1 MAVLN
6 IKESFI
12 TENKSI
18 YDFLNQ
24 PERGLYIPL
33 YQRQYSWS
41 SDNIYQ
47 LLEDISRGIQRIAT
61 CDKSDEAKEIRFL
74 GTIITV
80 VEQDGSQ
87 IDPID
92 KEAIP
97 QRIEKVI
104 DGQQRVSTIALMATL
119 LVKRLSE
126 IKKKTNSKQS
136 IFKSVEEICNTWNEK
151 LMTVIA
157 FDLRRG
163 NPRWKPKIIRGQ
175 SDYWTRDDAEDTAY
189 TSELSNYLAH
199 FIKAYFSNESYP
211 SLSER
216 QQRFYDTSVYKNG
229 RIIESWL
236 KKEVAEAHLEQDDEF
251 VPAWAIF
258 SNLSQSSIWE
268 YDRQDLINII
278 TQKDFSS
285 KKTESYILCELVQT
299 LSICHYLLD
308 RCCFTI
314 IQPTNEE
321 WAFDMFQSLNAT
333 GTPLTALETFKPM
346 IVNTVEKTFN
356 HKYKDSDCERYFKK
370 VEDFLS
376 DKGKADAQT
385 KNRRTNDYLTS
396 FFIAYKGITISTHF
410 SLQRRELLDAYEKL
424 SDYNQKLGFIKKMG
438 NYAEFYQNW
447 LKYDGKNNSIFP
459 GINASMDA
467 DLASMLILFLKASN
481 HKMAITMLASMYDG
495 VIENGQPYADYF
507 VSIVKA
513 ISAYYFLWRTTS
525 SNSGLDTTYRE
536 FFKQRNEFSV
546 EKVRQYVK
554 EMLKKKEIGTRDEW
568 KNKAKNYL
576 KFDSTGKEVIRLAL
590 LIAAHDTIPDD
601 NNKGLIKNGRN
612 GCSKYLCVEKWIS
625 NDLKTIEHI
634 APQTNKNSMWESDLY
649 DTQIEP
655 YHSLGNLT
663 LLPQDLNSSA
673 GNKGWKEK
681 LLYYQSVAEKDP
693 NKINDIEHK
702 AHELKIPLNST
713 TTDLLKESNFN
724 EHLSSISL
732 MSADDIWNKKL
743 VDRRTDVMLDIIWN
757 RVSKWV
763 FQESEL

>member
-24 PERGLYIPL
+24 SERGLYIPL

-41 SDNIYQ
+41 KDNIEQ
-47 LLEDISRGIQRIAT
+47 LLEDISRGIQRIASS
-61 CDKSDEAKEIRFL
+61 DKTEETKEIRFL
-74 GTIITV
+74 GTLITV
-80 VEQDGSQ
+80 VDDSNGTQ
-87 IDPID
+87 IDPVD

-97 QRIEKVI
+97 DRIEKVI
-104 DGQQRVSTIALMATL
+104 DGQQRVSTVALMATL

-126 IKKKTNSKQS
+126 IEKKVNEKMT
-136 IFKSVEEICNTWNEK
+136 IYRSVEEICTNWYEK
-151 LMTVIA
+151 LLNVFA

-175 SDYWTRDDAEDTAY
+175 SDYWTRDDSEDTAY

-199 FIKAYFSNESYP
+199 FIKAHLSKEPIPYP
-211 SLSER
+211 VLSLR
-216 QQRFYDTSVYKNG
+216 QHRFYDTSVYKNG

-251 VPAWAIF
+251 VSAWKIL
-258 SNLSQSSIWE
+258 SNLPQSSIWLYE
-268 YDRQDLINII
+268 RENLLKIIN
-278 TQKDFSS
+278 QKDFSS

-299 LSICHYLLD
+299 LSVCHYLLD

-333 GTPLTALETFKPM
+333 GTPLTAIETFRPLV
-346 IVNTVEKTFN
+346 VNTVEKTFN
-356 HKYKDSDCERYFKK
+356 HKFKDSDNDKYFKK

-410 SLQRRELLDAYEKL
+410 SLQRRELLDAYKAL
-424 SDYNQKLGFIKKMG
+424 SDYNTKLEFIKRMG
-438 NYAEFYQNW
+438 NYAEFYYNW
-447 LKYDGKNNSIFP
+447 LKYDGKNGSIFP
-459 GINASMDA
+459 GIDVSADS
-467 DLASMLILFLKASN
+467 DLASMLILFLKATN
-481 HKMAITMLASMYDG
+481 HKMAITALATMYND
-495 VIENGQPYADYF
+495 VIEKVPSAADSF

-513 ISAYYFLWRTTS
+513 IAAYYFLWRSTA
-525 SNSGLDTTYRE
+525 SNSGLDTTYRD
-536 FFKQRNEFSV
+536 FFKQHKVFTV
-546 EKVRQYVK
+546 EDLSRHVK
-554 EMLKKKEIGTRDEW
+554 SILDKRGIGTQTEW
-568 KNKAKNYL
+568 KNKAKNFL
-576 KFDSTGKEVIRLAL
+576 KYDSTGKEVVRLAL
-590 LIAAHDTIPDD
+590 LLVAHDTIPDD
-601 NNKGLIKNGRN
+601 TNRGLIKVGRD
-612 GCSKYLCVEKWIS
+612 GCSKYLTVGKWIS

-634 APQTNKNSMWESDLY
+634 APQTNKNSMWDETLY
-649 DTQIEP
+649 ETTIEP
-655 YHSLGNLT
+655 YQSLGNLT

-681 LLYYQSVAEKDP
+681 LLYYQSVAETDP
-693 NKINDIEHK
+693 DKISGLEQRAK
-702 AHELKIPLNST
+702 ELGVTFNTETIQ
-713 TTDLLKESNFN
+713 LLKDCHFN
-724 EHLSSISL
+724 QHLSSISSL
-732 MSADDIWNKKL
+732 TAEDSWNKEL
-743 VDRRTDVMLDIIWN
+743 VDKRTDRMLDIIWN
-757 RVSKWV
+757 RISKWI
-763 FQESEL
+763 F

>member
-24 PERGLYIPL
+24 SERGLYIPL
-33 YQRQYSWS
+33 YQRPYSWS
-41 SDNIYQ
+41 KDNIEQ
-47 LLEDISRGIQRIAT
+47 LLEDISRGIQRIASN
-61 CDKSDEAKEIRFL
+61 DKIDEAKEIRFL
-74 GTIITV
+74 GTLITV
-80 VEQDGSQ
+80 VETDGTQ
-87 IDPID
+87 IDPVD

-104 DGQQRVSTIALMATL
+104 DGQQRVSTVALMATL

-126 IKKKTNSKQS
+126 IKKKVNEKMS
-136 IFKSVEEICNTWNEK
+136 IYTSIEEICNTWYEK
-151 LMTVIA
+151 LLTIFA

-163 NPRWKPKIIRGQ
+163 TPRWKPKIIRGQ
-175 SDYWTRDDAEDTAY
+175 SDYWTRDDNEDTAY

-199 FIKAYFSNESYP
+199 FIKAHIANEQYP
-211 SLSER
+211 SLSVR
-216 QQRFYDTSVYKNG
+216 QHKFYDTSVYKNG

-251 VPAWAIF
+251 VPAWKIF

-268 YDRQDLINII
+268 YERQNLIDII
-278 TQKDFSS
+278 KQKDFSS

-299 LSICHYLLD
+299 LSVCHYLLD
-308 RCCFTI
+308 RCCLTI

-333 GTPLTALETFKPM
+333 GTPLTAIETFRPL

-356 HKYKDSDCERYFKK
+356 HKYKDSDNDKYFKK

-376 DKGKADAQT
+376 DKNRADAQT
-385 KNRRTNDYLTS
+385 KNRRTNDFLTS

-410 SLQRRELLDAYEKL
+410 SLQRRELIDAYRTL
-424 SDYNQKLGFIKKMG
+424 DDYNGKLEFIKKMG

-447 LKYDGKNNSIFP
+447 LKYDGKNASLFP
-459 GINASMDA
+459 GINISADA
-467 DLASMLILFLKASN
+467 DLASMLILFLKATN
-481 HKMAITMLASMYDG
+481 HKMAITMLATIYNN
-495 VIENGQPYADYF
+495 VIEKVPSATDSF

-513 ISAYYFLWRTTS
+513 IAAYYFLWRSTS

-536 FFKQRNEFSV
+536 FFKQHKILTV
-546 EKVRQYVK
+546 ENVSLY
-554 EMLKKKEIGTRDEW
+554 LKGILDRKGIGTKEDW
-568 KNKAKNYL
+568 KAKAKNYL
-576 KFDSTGKEVIRLAL
+576 KYNSTGKEVVRLAL
-590 LIAAHDTIPDD
+590 LVAAHDTIPDA
-601 NNKGLIKNGRN
+601 KRGLIKVGRE
-612 GCSKYLCVEKWIS
+612 GCSKYLSVEKWIS
-625 NDLKTIEHI
+625 DDLKTIEHI
-634 APQTNKNSMWESDLY
+634 APQTNNNSMWDASLY
-649 DTQIEP
+649 DSTIEP

-681 LLYYQSVAEKDP
+681 LLYYQCVAEENPEKIENIENTAKEIDVTF
-693 NKINDIEHK
+693 NKET
-702 AHELKIPLNST
+702 L
-713 TTDLLKESNFN
+713 DLLKKSHFN
-724 EHLSSISL
+724 KHLNSL
-732 MSADDIWNKKL
+732 SLLTIDDVWNKDI
-743 VDRRTDVMLDIIWN
+743 VDKRTEIILDIVWD
-757 RVSKWV
+757 RVSKWI
-763 FQESEL
+763 F

>member
-12 TENKSI
+12 TESKSI

-41 SDNIYQ
+41 SDNIDQ

-61 CDKSDEAKEIRFL
+61 CDRNDEAKEIRFL

-126 IKKKTNSKQS
+126 IKKKTNSKQP

-199 FIKAYFSNESYP
+199 FIKAYFNNESYP

-216 QQRFYDTSVYKNG
+216 QHKFYDTSVYKNG

-236 KKEVAEAHLEQDDEF
+236 KKEVAEAHMEQDDEF
-251 VPAWAIF
+251 VPAWEIF

-268 YDRQDLINII
+268 YDRQDLIDII
-278 TQKDFSS
+278 NQKDFSS

-346 IVNTVEKTFN
+346 IVNTVEKTYN

-410 SLQRRELLDAYEKL
+410 SLQRRELLDAYKIL
-424 SDYNQKLGFIKKMG
+424 DDYNQKLGFIKKMG

-447 LKYDGKNNSIFP
+447 LKYDGKNSSIFP
-459 GINASMDA
+459 GINASIDA
-467 DLASMLILFLKASN
+467 DLASMLVLFLKASS
-481 HKMAITMLASMYDG
+481 HKMAITMLASMYNG

-513 ISAYYFLWRTTS
+513 ISAYYFLWRSTT
-525 SNSGLDTTYRE
+525 SNSGLDTTYRD
-536 FFKQRNEFSV
+536 FFKQQNVFSV
-546 EKVRQYVK
+546 ERVRQYCK
-554 EMLKKKEIGTRDEW
+554 GILEKKGIGTRDEW

-601 NNKGLIKNGRN
+601 ANRGLIKIGRD

-634 APQTNKNSMWESDLY
+634 APQTNKNSMWENDLY
-649 DTQIEP
+649 DNQIEP

-673 GNKGWKEK
+673 GNRGWKEK
-681 LLYYQSVAEKDP
+681 LLYYQSVAETDP
-693 NKINDIEHK
+693 DKIANIKQRAE
-702 AHELKIPLNST
+702 KIGVAFNEDT
-713 TTDLLKESNFN
+713 IKLLKECHFN
-724 EHLSSISL
+724 QHLLSISSL
-732 MSADDIWNKKL
+732 TAEDSWKKEL
-743 VDRRTDVMLDIIWN
+743 VDARTDVMLDIIWD
-757 RVSKWV
+757 RVSKWI
-763 FQESEL
+763 F

>member
-24 PERGLYIPL
+24 SERGLYIPL

-41 SDNIYQ
+41 KDNIEQ
-47 LLEDISRGIQRIAT
+47 LLEDISRGIQRIASS
-61 CDKSDEAKEIRFL
+61 DKIDETKEIRFL
-74 GTIITV
+74 GTLITV
-80 VEQDGSQ
+80 VEPDGTQ
-87 IDPID
+87 IDPVD

-104 DGQQRVSTIALMATL
+104 DGQQRVSTVALMATL

-126 IKKKTNSKQS
+126 IRKKVNDKMT
-136 IFKSVEEICNTWNEK
+136 IYKSVEEICNTWYEK
-151 LMTVIA
+151 LLTIFA

-163 NPRWKPKIIRGQ
+163 TPRWKPKIIRGQ
-175 SDYWTRDDAEDTAY
+175 SDYWTRDDDEDTAY

-199 FIKAYFSNESYP
+199 FIKAHLANETYP
-211 SLSER
+211 ALSVR
-216 QQRFYDTSVYKNG
+216 QHRFYDTSVYKNG

-251 VPAWAIF
+251 VPAWKIF

-268 YDRQDLINII
+268 YERHSLMEII
-278 TQKDFSS
+278 KQKDFSS

-299 LSICHYLLD
+299 LSVCHYLLD

-333 GTPLTALETFKPM
+333 GTPLTAIETFRPLV
-346 IVNTVEKTFN
+346 VNTVEKNFN
-356 HKYKDSDCERYFKK
+356 HKFKDSDSDIYFRK

-376 DKGKADAQT
+376 DNGKADAQT

-396 FFIAYKGITISTHF
+396 FFIAYKGTTISTHF
-410 SLQRRELLDAYEKL
+410 SLQRRELIDAYRAL
-424 SDYNQKLGFIKKMG
+424 TDYNTKLTFIKKMG

-447 LKYDGKNNSIFP
+447 LRYDGKNGSIFP
-459 GINASMDA
+459 CIDMSADA
-467 DLASMLILFLKASN
+467 DLASMLILFLKATN
-481 HKMAITMLASMYDG
+481 HKMAITMLATMYNN
-495 VIENGQPYADYF
+495 VIEKIPSSEDSF

-513 ISAYYFLWRTTS
+513 IAAYYFLWRSTT

-536 FFKQRNEFSV
+536 FFKQHKSFTIEDVTRYM
-546 EKVRQYVK
+546 KVI
-554 EMLKKKEIGTRDEW
+554 LDKKGIGTQKDW
-568 KNKAKNYL
+568 KVKAKNYL
-576 KFDSTGKEVIRLAL
+576 KYDSTGKEVIRLAL
-590 LIAAHDTIPDD
+590 LVTAHDTISDEA
-601 NNKGLIKNGRN
+601 NKGLIKIGRD

-634 APQTNKNSMWESDLY
+634 APQSNKNSTWDESLY
-649 DTQIEP
+649 DTTIEP
-655 YHSLGNLT
+655 YQSLGNLT

-681 LLYYQSVAEKDP
+681 LLYYQSVAETDP
-693 NKINDIEHK
+693 DKIARLEER
-702 AHELKIPLNST
+702 AAELGITFNPVT
-713 TTDLLKESNFN
+713 IQLLKECHFN
-724 EHLSSISL
+724 QHLSSISSL
-732 MSADDIWNKKL
+732 TAEDLWNKEL
-743 VDRRTDVMLDIIWN
+743 VDKRTDVMLDIIWN
-757 RVSKWV
+757 RVSKWI
-763 FQESEL
+763 F

>member
-24 PERGLYIPL
+24 SERGLYIPL

-41 SDNIYQ
+41 KDNIEQ
-47 LLEDISRGIQRIAT
+47 LLEDISRGIQRIASS
-61 CDKSDEAKEIRFL
+61 DKIDETKEIRFL
-74 GTIITV
+74 GTLITV
-80 VEQDGSQ
+80 VEPDGTQ
-87 IDPID
+87 IDPVD

-104 DGQQRVSTIALMATL
+104 DGQQRVSTVALMATL

-126 IKKKTNSKQS
+126 IRKKVSDKMT
-136 IFKSVEEICNTWNEK
+136 IYKSVEEICDTWYEK
-151 LMTVIA
+151 LLTIFA

-163 NPRWKPKIIRGQ
+163 TPRWKPKIIRGQ
-175 SDYWTRDDAEDTAY
+175 SDYWTRDDDEDTAY

-199 FIKAYFSNESYP
+199 FIKAHLTNGTYP
-211 SLSER
+211 ALSVR
-216 QQRFYDTSVYKNG
+216 QHRFYDTSVYKNG

-251 VPAWAIF
+251 VPAWKIF

-268 YDRQDLINII
+268 YERQSLIEII
-278 TQKDFSS
+278 MQKDFSS

-299 LSICHYLLD
+299 LSVCHYLLD

-333 GTPLTALETFKPM
+333 GTPLTAIETFRPLV
-346 IVNTVEKTFN
+346 VNTVEKTFK
-356 HKYKDSDCERYFKK
+356 HKFKDSDSDIYFRK

-376 DKGKADAQT
+376 DNGKADAQT

-396 FFIAYKGITISTHF
+396 FFIAYKGTTISTHF
-410 SLQRRELLDAYEKL
+410 SLQRRELIDAYRAL
-424 SDYNQKLGFIKKMG
+424 TDYNKKLTYIKRMG

-447 LKYDGKNNSIFP
+447 LRYDGKNGSIFP
-459 GINASMDA
+459 CIDMSADA
-467 DLASMLILFLKASN
+467 DLASMLILFLKATN
-481 HKMAITMLASMYDG
+481 HKMAITMLATMYNN
-495 VIENGQPYADYF
+495 VIEKEPSSEDSF

-513 ISAYYFLWRTTS
+513 IAAYYFLWRSTS

-536 FFKQRNEFSV
+536 FFKQHKSFTIDDVTRYMKSI
-546 EKVRQYVK
+546 
-554 EMLKKKEIGTRDEW
+554 LDKKGIGTQKDW
-568 KNKAKNYL
+568 KVKAKNYL
-576 KFDSTGKEVIRLAL
+576 KYDSTGKEVIRFAL
-590 LIAAHDTIPDD
+590 LVTAHDTISDEA
-601 NNKGLIKNGRN
+601 NKGLVKIGRD

-634 APQTNKNSMWESDLY
+634 APQVNKNSIWDESLY
-649 DTQIEP
+649 DTTIEP
-655 YHSLGNLT
+655 YQSLGNLT

-681 LLYYQSVAEKDP
+681 FLYYQSVAETDP
-693 NKINDIEHK
+693 DKIACLEER
-702 AHELKIPLNST
+702 ATELGVTFNPETIK
-713 TTDLLKESNFN
+713 LLKECHFN
-724 EHLSSISL
+724 QHLSFISSL
-732 MSADDIWNKKL
+732 TAEDSWNREL
-743 VDRRTDVMLDIIWN
+743 VNKRTDRMLDIIWN
-757 RVSKWV
+757 RISKWI
-763 FQESEL
+763 F

>member
-24 PERGLYIPL
+24 SERGLYIPL

-41 SDNIYQ
+41 KDNIEQ
-47 LLEDISRGIQRIAT
+47 LLEDISRGIQRIASS
-61 CDKSDEAKEIRFL
+61 DKIDETKEIRFL
-74 GTIITV
+74 GTLITV
-80 VEQDGSQ
+80 VEPDGTQ
-87 IDPID
+87 IDPVD

-104 DGQQRVSTIALMATL
+104 DGQQRVSTVALMATL

-126 IKKKTNSKQS
+126 IRKKVNDKMT
-136 IFKSVEEICNTWNEK
+136 IYKSVEEICGTWYEK
-151 LMTVIA
+151 LLTVFA

-163 NPRWKPKIIRGQ
+163 TPRWKPKIIRGQ
-175 SDYWTRDDAEDTAY
+175 SDYWTRDDAEDIAY

-199 FIKAYFSNESYP
+199 FIKAHLANEPYP
-211 SLSER
+211 LLSVR
-216 QQRFYDTSVYKNG
+216 QHRFYDTSVYKNG

-251 VPAWAIF
+251 VPAWKIF

-268 YDRQDLINII
+268 YERQNLLDII
-278 TQKDFSS
+278 KQKDFSS

-299 LSICHYLLD
+299 LSVCHYLLD

-333 GTPLTALETFKPM
+333 GTPLTAIETFRPLV
-346 IVNTVEKTFN
+346 VNTVEKTYN
-356 HKYKDSDCERYFKK
+356 HKFKDSDSDIYFRK

-410 SLQRRELLDAYEKL
+410 SLQRRELIDAYRVL
-424 SDYNQKLGFIKKMG
+424 TDYNTKLDFIKKMG
-438 NYAEFYQNW
+438 NYAAFYQNW
-447 LKYDGKNNSIFP
+447 IKYDGKNGSIFP
-459 GINASMDA
+459 EIDISADS
-467 DLASMLILFLKASN
+467 DLASMLILFLKATN
-481 HKMAITMLASMYDG
+481 HKMAITILATMYNN
-495 VIENGQPYADYF
+495 VIEKKPSSEEEF

-513 ISAYYFLWRTTS
+513 IAAYYFLWRSTTP
-525 SNSGLDTTYRE
+525 NSGLDTTYRD
-536 FFKQRNEFSV
+536 FFKQHKTFTIEEVSR
-546 EKVRQYVK
+546 Y
-554 EMLKKKEIGTRDEW
+554 LKGILDKKGIGTQKEW

-576 KFDSTGKEVIRLAL
+576 KYDSTGKEIIRLAL
-590 LIAAHDTIPDD
+590 LVVAHDTIPDD
-601 NNKGLIKNGRN
+601 TNKGLIKVGRD
-612 GCSKYLCVEKWIS
+612 GCSKYLSVEKWIS
-625 NDLKTIEHI
+625 DDLRTIEHI
-634 APQTNKNSMWESDLY
+634 APQTNNHSMWDEALY
-649 DTQIEP
+649 DTTIEP
-655 YHSLGNLT
+655 YQSLGNLT
-663 LLPQDLNSSA
+663 LLPRDLNSSA

-681 LLYYQSVAEKDP
+681 LLYYQSVAETDP
-693 NKINDIEHK
+693 DKIAGLEQRAQALDITFN
-702 AHELKIPLNST
+702 ADTIQ
-713 TTDLLKESNFN
+713 LLKECNFN
-724 EHLSSISL
+724 KHLSSISS
-732 MSADDIWNKKL
+732 MSADDSWNKKL
-743 VDRRTDVMLDIIWN
+743 VDKRTEVMLDIIWN
-757 RVSKWV
+757 RVSKWI
-763 FQESEL
+763 F

>member
-24 PERGLYIPL
+24 SERGLYIPL

-41 SDNIYQ
+41 KDNIEQ
-47 LLEDISRGIQRIAT
+47 LLEDISRGIQRIASSE
-61 CDKSDEAKEIRFL
+61 KIDETKEIRFL
-74 GTIITV
+74 GTLITV
-80 VEQDGSQ
+80 VEPDGTQ
-87 IDPID
+87 IDPVD

-97 QRIEKVI
+97 QRIEKLI
-104 DGQQRVSTIALMATL
+104 DGQQRVSTVALMATL

-126 IKKKTNSKQS
+126 IRKKVSDKMT
-136 IFKSVEEICNTWNEK
+136 IYKSVEEICDTWNEK
-151 LMTVIA
+151 LLTIFA

-163 NPRWKPKIIRGQ
+163 TPRWKPKIIRGQ

-199 FIKAYFSNESYP
+199 FIKSHLANETYP
-211 SLSER
+211 ALSVR
-216 QQRFYDTSVYKNG
+216 QHRFYDTSVYKNG

-251 VPAWAIF
+251 VSAWRIF

-268 YDRQDLINII
+268 YERQSLMEII
-278 TQKDFSS
+278 KQKDFTS

-299 LSICHYLLD
+299 LSVCHYLLD

-333 GTPLTALETFKPM
+333 GTPLTAIETFRPLV
-346 IVNTVEKTFN
+346 VNTVEKTFH
-356 HKYKDSDCERYFKK
+356 HKFKDSDSDIYFRK

-376 DKGKADAQT
+376 DNGKADAQT

-396 FFIAYKGITISTHF
+396 FFIAYKGTTISTHF
-410 SLQRRELLDAYEKL
+410 SLQRRELIDAYRAL
-424 SDYNQKLGFIKKMG
+424 TDYNTKLVFIKKMG

-447 LKYDGKNNSIFP
+447 VRYDGKNGSIFP
-459 GINASMDA
+459 CIDISADA
-467 DLASMLILFLKASN
+467 DLASMLILFLKATN
-481 HKMAITMLASMYDG
+481 HKMAITMLATMYNN
-495 VIENGQPYADYF
+495 VIEKLPSSEESF

-513 ISAYYFLWRTTS
+513 IAAYYFLWRSTS

-536 FFKQRNEFSV
+536 FFKQYKSFTIDDVTRYM
-546 EKVRQYVK
+546 KGI
-554 EMLKKKEIGTRDEW
+554 LDKKGIGTQNDW
-568 KNKAKNYL
+568 KAKAKNYL
-576 KFDSTGKEVIRLAL
+576 KYDSTGKEIIRLAL
-590 LIAAHDTIPDD
+590 LVTAHDTISDEA
-601 NNKGLIKNGRN
+601 NKGLIKIGRD

-625 NDLKTIEHI
+625 NDLKTIEHV
-634 APQTNKNSMWESDLY
+634 APQSNKNSAWDESLY
-649 DTQIEP
+649 DTTIEP
-655 YHSLGNLT
+655 YQSLGNLT

-681 LLYYQSVAEKDP
+681 LLYYQSVAETDP
-693 NKINDIEHK
+693 DKIARLEERAIE
-702 AHELKIPLNST
+702 LGITFNPVT
-713 TTDLLKESNFN
+713 IQLLKDCHFN
-724 EHLSSISL
+724 QHLSSISSL
-732 MSADDIWNKKL
+732 TAEDSWNKEL
-743 VDRRTDVMLDIIWN
+743 VDKRTDIMLDIIWK
-757 RVSKWV
+757 RISKWI
-763 FQESEL
+763 F

>member
-568 KNKAKNYL
+568 KNKA
-576 KFDSTGKEVIRLAL
+576 I
-590 LIAAHDTIPDD
+590 
-601 NNKGLIKNGRN
+601 
-612 GCSKYLCVEKWIS
+612 
-625 NDLKTIEHI
+625 
-634 APQTNKNSMWESDLY
+634 
-649 DTQIEP
+649 
-655 YHSLGNLT
+655 
-663 LLPQDLNSSA
+663 
-673 GNKGWKEK
+673 
-681 LLYYQSVAEKDP
+681 
-693 NKINDIEHK
+693 
-702 AHELKIPLNST
+702 
-713 TTDLLKESNFN
+713 
-724 EHLSSISL
+724 LSC
-732 MSADDIWNKKL
+732 
-743 VDRRTDVMLDIIWN
+743 IIC
-757 RVSKWV
+757 
-763 FQESEL
+763 

>member
-24 PERGLYIPL
+24 SERGLYIPL

-41 SDNIYQ
+41 KDNIEQ
-47 LLEDISRGIQRIAT
+47 LLEDISRGIQRIASS
-61 CDKSDEAKEIRFL
+61 DKIDETKEIRFL
-74 GTIITV
+74 GTLITV
-80 VEQDGSQ
+80 VEPDGTQ
-87 IDPID
+87 IDPVD

-104 DGQQRVSTIALMATL
+104 DGQQRVSTVALMATL

-126 IKKKTNSKQS
+126 IRKKVNDKMT
-136 IFKSVEEICNTWNEK
+136 IYKSVEEICDTWYEK
-151 LMTVIA
+151 LLTVFA

-163 NPRWKPKIIRGQ
+163 TPRWKPKIIRGQ
-175 SDYWTRDDAEDTAY
+175 SDYWTRDDAEDLAY

-199 FIKAYFSNESYP
+199 FIKAHLANEPYP
-211 SLSER
+211 LLSVR
-216 QQRFYDTSVYKNG
+216 QHRFYDTSVYKNG

-251 VPAWAIF
+251 VPAWKIF

-268 YDRQDLINII
+268 YERQNLLDII
-278 TQKDFSS
+278 KQKDFSS

-299 LSICHYLLD
+299 LSVCHYLLD

-333 GTPLTALETFKPM
+333 GTPLTAIETFRPLV
-346 IVNTVEKTFN
+346 VNTVEKTFN
-356 HKYKDSDCERYFKK
+356 HKFKDSDSDIYFRK

-410 SLQRRELLDAYEKL
+410 SLQRRELIDAYRVL
-424 SDYNQKLGFIKKMG
+424 TDYNTKLDFIKKMG
-438 NYAEFYQNW
+438 NYAAFYQNW
-447 LKYDGKNNSIFP
+447 IKYDGKNGSVFP
-459 GINASMDA
+459 GIDISSDS
-467 DLASMLILFLKASN
+467 DLASMLILFLKATN
-481 HKMAITMLASMYDG
+481 HKMAITILATMYNS
-495 VIENGQPYADYF
+495 VIEKIPSSEDNF
-507 VSIVKA
+507 VSVVKA
-513 ISAYYFLWRTTS
+513 IAAYYFLWRSTT

-536 FFKQRNEFSV
+536 FFKQHKTFTIEDVSC
-546 EKVRQYVK
+546 Y
-554 EMLKKKEIGTRDEW
+554 LKGILDKRGIGTQKEW

-576 KFDSTGKEVIRLAL
+576 KYDSTGKEVIRLAL
-590 LIAAHDTIPDD
+590 LIVAHDTIPDD
-601 NNKGLIKNGRN
+601 TNKGLIKVGRD
-612 GCSKYLCVEKWIS
+612 GCSKHLSVEKWIS
-625 NDLKTIEHI
+625 GDLRTIEHI
-634 APQTNKNSMWESDLY
+634 APQTNKNSMWDEALY
-649 DTQIEP
+649 DTTIEP
-655 YHSLGNLT
+655 YQSLGNLT

-681 LLYYQSVAEKDP
+681 LLYYQSVAETDPDKIADLELRAKDLGITF
-693 NKINDIEHK
+693 NADTIQ
-702 AHELKIPLNST
+702 
-713 TTDLLKESNFN
+713 LLKDCNFN
-724 EHLSSISL
+724 QHLSSISS
-732 MSADDIWNKKL
+732 MSADDNWNKDL
-743 VDRRTDVMLDIIWN
+743 VDKRTNVMLDIIWN
-757 RVSKWV
+757 RVSQWI
-763 FQESEL
+763 F

>member
-24 PERGLYIPL
+24 SERGLYIPL
-33 YQRQYSWS
+33 YQRPYSWS
-41 SDNIYQ
+41 KDNIEQ
-47 LLEDISRGIQRIAT
+47 LLEDISRGIQRIASN
-61 CDKSDEAKEIRFL
+61 DKIDEAKEIRFL
-74 GTIITV
+74 GTLITV
-80 VEQDGSQ
+80 VETDGTQ
-87 IDPID
+87 IDPVD

-104 DGQQRVSTIALMATL
+104 DGQQRVSTVALMATL

-126 IKKKTNSKQS
+126 IKKKVNEKMS
-136 IFKSVEEICNTWNEK
+136 IYTSIEEICNTWYEK
-151 LMTVIA
+151 LLTIFA

-163 NPRWKPKIIRGQ
+163 TPRWKPKIIRGQ
-175 SDYWTRDDAEDTAY
+175 SDYWTRDDNEDTAY

-199 FIKAYFSNESYP
+199 FIKAHIANEQYP
-211 SLSER
+211 SLSVR
-216 QQRFYDTSVYKNG
+216 QHKFYDTSVYKNG

-251 VPAWAIF
+251 VPAWKIF

-268 YDRQDLINII
+268 YERQNLIDII
-278 TQKDFSS
+278 KQKDFSS

-299 LSICHYLLD
+299 LSVCHYLLD
-308 RCCFTI
+308 RCCLTI

-333 GTPLTALETFKPM
+333 GTPLTAIETFRPL

-356 HKYKDSDCERYFKK
+356 HKYKDSDNDKYFKK

-376 DKGKADAQT
+376 DKNRADAQT
-385 KNRRTNDYLTS
+385 KNRRTNDFLTS

-410 SLQRRELLDAYEKL
+410 SLQRRELIDAYRTL
-424 SDYNQKLGFIKKMG
+424 DDYNGKLEFIKKMG

-447 LKYDGKNNSIFP
+447 LKYDGKNASLFP
-459 GINASMDA
+459 GINISADA
-467 DLASMLILFLKASN
+467 DLASMLILFLKATN
-481 HKMAITMLASMYDG
+481 HKMAITMLATIYNN
-495 VIENGQPYADYF
+495 VIEKVPSATDSF

-513 ISAYYFLWRTTS
+513 IAAYYFLWRSTF

-536 FFKQRNEFSV
+536 FFKQHKILTV
-546 EKVRQYVK
+546 ENVSLY
-554 EMLKKKEIGTRDEW
+554 LKEILDRKGIGTKEDW
-568 KNKAKNYL
+568 KAKAKNYL
-576 KFDSTGKEVIRLAL
+576 KYNSTGKEVVRLAL
-590 LIAAHDTIPDD
+590 LVAAHDTIPDA
-601 NNKGLIKNGRN
+601 KRGLIKVGRE
-612 GCSKYLCVEKWIS
+612 GCSKYLSVEKWIS
-625 NDLKTIEHI
+625 DDLKTIEHI
-634 APQTNKNSMWESDLY
+634 APQTNNNSMWDASLY
-649 DTQIEP
+649 DSTIEP

-681 LLYYQSVAEKDP
+681 LLYYQCVAEENPERIENIENTAKEIDVTF
-693 NKINDIEHK
+693 NKET
-702 AHELKIPLNST
+702 L
-713 TTDLLKESNFN
+713 DLLKKSHFN
-724 EHLSSISL
+724 KHLNSL
-732 MSADDIWNKKL
+732 SLLTIDDVWNKDI
-743 VDRRTDVMLDIIWN
+743 VDKRTEIILDIVWN
-757 RVSKWV
+757 RVSKWI
-763 FQESEL
+763 F

>member
-24 PERGLYIPL
+24 SERGLYIPL
-33 YQRQYSWS
+33 YQRPYSWS
-41 SDNIYQ
+41 KDNIEQ
-47 LLEDISRGIQRIAT
+47 LLEDISRGIQRIASN
-61 CDKSDEAKEIRFL
+61 DKIDEAKEIRFL
-74 GTIITV
+74 GTLITV
-80 VEQDGSQ
+80 VETDGTQ
-87 IDPID
+87 IDPVD

-104 DGQQRVSTIALMATL
+104 DGQQRVSTVALMATL

-126 IKKKTNSKQS
+126 IKKKVNEKMS
-136 IFKSVEEICNTWNEK
+136 IYTSIEEICNTWYEK
-151 LMTVIA
+151 LLTIFA

-163 NPRWKPKIIRGQ
+163 TPRWKPKIIRGQ
-175 SDYWTRDDAEDTAY
+175 SDYWTRDDNEDTAY

-199 FIKAYFSNESYP
+199 FIKAHIANEQYP
-211 SLSER
+211 SLSVR
-216 QQRFYDTSVYKNG
+216 QHKFYDTSVYKNG

-251 VPAWAIF
+251 VPAWKIF

-268 YDRQDLINII
+268 YERQNLIDII
-278 TQKDFSS
+278 KQKDFSS

-299 LSICHYLLD
+299 LSVCHYLLD
-308 RCCFTI
+308 RCCLTI

-333 GTPLTALETFKPM
+333 GTPLTAIETFRPL

-356 HKYKDSDCERYFKK
+356 HKYKDSDNDKYFKK

-376 DKGKADAQT
+376 DKNRADAQT
-385 KNRRTNDYLTS
+385 KNRRTNDFLTS

-410 SLQRRELLDAYEKL
+410 SLQRRELIDAYRTL
-424 SDYNQKLGFIKKMG
+424 DDYNGKLEFIKKMG

-447 LKYDGKNNSIFP
+447 LKYDGKNASLFP
-459 GINASMDA
+459 GINISADA
-467 DLASMLILFLKASN
+467 DLASMLILFLKATN
-481 HKMAITMLASMYDG
+481 HKMAITMLATIYNN
-495 VIENGQPYADYF
+495 VIEKVPSATDSF

-513 ISAYYFLWRTTS
+513 IAAYYFLWRSTF

-536 FFKQRNEFSV
+536 FFKQHKILTV
-546 EKVRQYVK
+546 ENVSLY
-554 EMLKKKEIGTRDEW
+554 LKEILDRKGIGTKEDW
-568 KNKAKNYL
+568 KAKAKNYL
-576 KFDSTGKEVIRLAL
+576 KYNSTGKEVVRLAL
-590 LIAAHDTIPDD
+590 LVAAHDTIPDA
-601 NNKGLIKNGRN
+601 KRGLIKVGRE
-612 GCSKYLCVEKWIS
+612 GCSKYLSVEKWIS
-625 NDLKTIEHI
+625 DDLKTIEHI
-634 APQTNKNSMWESDLY
+634 APQTNNNSMWDASLY
-649 DTQIEP
+649 DSTIEP

-681 LLYYQSVAEKDP
+681 LLYYQCVAEENPEKIENIENTAKEIDVTF
-693 NKINDIEHK
+693 NKET
-702 AHELKIPLNST
+702 L
-713 TTDLLKESNFN
+713 DLLKKSHFN
-724 EHLSSISL
+724 KHLNSL
-732 MSADDIWNKKL
+732 SLLTIDDVWNKDI
-743 VDRRTDVMLDIIWN
+743 VDKRTEIILDIVWN
-757 RVSKWV
+757 RVSKWI
-763 FQESEL
+763 F

>member
-24 PERGLYIPL
+24 SERGLYIPL

-41 SDNIYQ
+41 KDNIEQ
-47 LLEDISRGIQRIAT
+47 LLEDISRGIQRIASS
-61 CDKSDEAKEIRFL
+61 DKIDETKEIRFL
-74 GTIITV
+74 GTLITV
-80 VEQDGSQ
+80 VEPDGTQ
-87 IDPID
+87 IDPVD

-104 DGQQRVSTIALMATL
+104 DGQQRVSTVALMATL

-126 IKKKTNSKQS
+126 IRKKVNDKMT
-136 IFKSVEEICNTWNEK
+136 IYKSVEEICNTWYEK
-151 LMTVIA
+151 LLTIFA

-163 NPRWKPKIIRGQ
+163 TPRWKPKIIRGQ
-175 SDYWTRDDAEDTAY
+175 SDYWTRDDDEDTAY

-199 FIKAYFSNESYP
+199 FIKAHLANETYP
-211 SLSER
+211 ALSVR
-216 QQRFYDTSVYKNG
+216 QHRFYDTSVYKNG

-251 VPAWAIF
+251 VPAWKIF

-268 YDRQDLINII
+268 YERQSLMEII
-278 TQKDFSS
+278 KQKDFSS

-299 LSICHYLLD
+299 LSVCHYLLD

-333 GTPLTALETFKPM
+333 GTPLTAIETFRPLV
-346 IVNTVEKTFN
+346 VNTVEKTFN
-356 HKYKDSDCERYFKK
+356 HKFKDSDSDIYFRK

-376 DKGKADAQT
+376 DNGKADAQT

-396 FFIAYKGITISTHF
+396 FFIAYKGTTISTHF
-410 SLQRRELLDAYEKL
+410 SLQRRELIDAYRAL
-424 SDYNQKLGFIKKMG
+424 TDYNTKLTFIKKMG

-447 LKYDGKNNSIFP
+447 LRYDGKNGSIFP
-459 GINASMDA
+459 CIDMSADA
-467 DLASMLILFLKASN
+467 DLASMLILFLKATN
-481 HKMAITMLASMYDG
+481 HKMAITMLATMYNN
-495 VIENGQPYADYF
+495 VIEKIPSSEDSF

-513 ISAYYFLWRTTS
+513 IAAYYFLWRSTT

-536 FFKQRNEFSV
+536 FFKQHKSFTIEDVTRYM
-546 EKVRQYVK
+546 KVI
-554 EMLKKKEIGTRDEW
+554 LDKKGIGTQKDW
-568 KNKAKNYL
+568 KVKAKNYL
-576 KFDSTGKEVIRLAL
+576 KYDSTGKEVIRLAL
-590 LIAAHDTIPDD
+590 LVTAHDTISDEA
-601 NNKGLIKNGRN
+601 NKGLIKIGRD

-634 APQTNKNSMWESDLY
+634 APQSNKNSTWDESLY
-649 DTQIEP
+649 DTTIEP
-655 YHSLGNLT
+655 YQSLGNLT

-681 LLYYQSVAEKDP
+681 LLYYQSVAETDP
-693 NKINDIEHK
+693 DKIARLEER
-702 AHELKIPLNST
+702 AAELGITFNPVT
-713 TTDLLKESNFN
+713 IQLLKECHFN
-724 EHLSSISL
+724 QHLSSISSL
-732 MSADDIWNKKL
+732 TAEDLWNKEL
-743 VDRRTDVMLDIIWN
+743 VDKRTDVMLDIIWN
-757 RVSKWV
+757 RVSKWI
-763 FQESEL
+763 F